1 MMGKNYSDLDLIKI
15 QMDLMGNDTFV
26 YSNNKSTETKKEAIE
41 YMIKSLQD
49 ILEAS
54 KNVDEE
60 DAPYGYRIHCEI
72 FKKGEPK
79 F

>member
-54 KNVDEE
+54 
-60 DAPYGYRIHCEI
+60 
-72 FKKGEPK
+72 
-79 F
+79 